1 MEVQHFIETKRLKT
15 AYYRTGE
22 EHPQKLLLL
31 HGNLS
36 SSIFYVPLFLFLS
49 QYFDVA
55 APDLRCF
62 GDTEEATVDATRG
75 YRDWSDDVEAF
86 VNALGWDRFIMAG
99 WSLGGNI
106 AMQYAIDHG
115 QRLTH
120 LVLIAPGSPFGFGG
134 TKGEAGTPLEPMGLG
149 TGGGCATPQLMTALQ
164 YKSHLMLRYV
174 LNHHY
179 FQPPFRMSR
188 EWEKQLMEG
197 IGKTKTGKGKYPGD
211 YHWTRQWP
219 YVVAGEDGVLNTMAP
234 QYGNVSGLADIPH
247 KPPILWIRG
256 AEDTIVSN
264 QSLFEFGYLGKIGV
278 IPGWPGEKAVPP
290 QPMVAQ
296 TRYVL
301 ERYREQGGVYQ
312 ELVIPGGH
320 ACFLESPQ
328 YFLSALCSFCYDEEA
343 EEEDGEEAL

>member
-134 TKGEAGTPLEPMGLG
+134 TKGEAGTPLEPMGL
-149 TGGGCATPQLMTALQ
+149 
-164 YKSHLMLRYV
+164 RYV

-296 TRYVL
+296 TRAVL
-301 ERYREQGGVYQ
+301 ARYAANGGRFQ
-312 ELVIPGGH
+312 EVVLSGGH
-320 ACFLESPQ
+320 GCHLESPVR
-328 YFLSALCSFCYDEEA
+328 FVEA
-343 EEEDGEEAL
+343 VAAFVTKAD